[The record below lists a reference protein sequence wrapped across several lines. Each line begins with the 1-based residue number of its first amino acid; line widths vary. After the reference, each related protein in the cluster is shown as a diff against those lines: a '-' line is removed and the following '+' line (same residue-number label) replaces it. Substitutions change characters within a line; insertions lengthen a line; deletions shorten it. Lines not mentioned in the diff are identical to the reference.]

1 MPQGLLLLSRMS
13 PACPAAAPAAAGVVV
28 VVVVVVVA
36 AAAVVAPAVFL
47 SLVVAKIVK

>member
-13 PACPAAAPAAAGVVV
+13 PACPAAAAAGVVV